1 MGGGALYVF
10 RVSDA
15 SSEYTEIAMDFTRV
29 DIIGLSTSPSSGGAY
44 ALVLGEVEGN
54 RRLPIIIGAFEAQ
67 AIALELEK
75 IQPPRP
81 MTHDLLRD
89 TFEELDVE
97 VTEVVIDELREGTF
111 FAKIRYRHD
120 GEEHQLDSRPSD
132 AVALAVRVDAP
143 IYVAPMVLDEAGIV
157 AEDESGISSIT
168 QQAEEAPAGGEE
180 EEQGGTELERKQ
192 KQLEKAVEEDDYE
205 RAADLRDEI
214 QRLKQEEQEQEQ
226 NKN

>member
-1 MGGGALYVF
+1 
-10 RVSDA
+10 
-15 SSEYTEIAMDFTRV
+15 MDFTRV

-89 TFEELDVE
+89 TFEELEVE

-111 FAKIRYRHD
+111 FAKIRYRHNGD
-120 GEEHQLDSRPSD
+120 EHQLDSRPSD

-168 QQAEEAPAGGEE
+168 QQAEEPTPGEE
-180 EEQGGTELERKQ
+180 EQTPGTQLERMQ
-192 KQLEKAVEEDDYE
+192 QQLEKAVEQENYE
-205 RAADLRDEI
+205 RAAELRDEI
-214 QRLKQEEQEQEQ
+214 ERLQQEEEQEQ

>member
-1 MGGGALYVF
+1 
-10 RVSDA
+10 
-15 SSEYTEIAMDFTRV
+15 MDFTRV

-81 MTHDLLRD
+81 MTHDLLHD
-89 TFEELDVE
+89 TFEAVDVDVE
-97 VTEVVIDELREGTF
+97 EVVIDELREGTF

-120 GEEHQLDSRPSD
+120 GEEHQLDYRPSD

-143 IYVAPMVLDEAGIV
+143 IFVAPAVLDEAGIV
-157 AEDESGISSIT
+157 AEDESDISSLAE
-168 QQAEEAPAGGEE
+168 QAEETSPSEE
-180 EEQGGTELERKQ
+180 EEGTELEQMQ
-192 KQLEKAVEEDDYE
+192 KQLEEAVEEEDYE
-205 RAADLRDEI
+205 RAAELRDEI
-214 QRLKQEEQEQEQ
+214 KRLEQEKQQ
-226 NKN
+226 NQN

>member
-1 MGGGALYVF
+1 
-10 RVSDA
+10 
-15 SSEYTEIAMDFTRV
+15 MDFTRV

-89 TFEELDVE
+89 TFEAVDVE

-120 GEEHQLDSRPSD
+120 GEEEQLDSRPSD

-143 IYVAPMVLDEAGIV
+143 IFVAPMVLDEAGIV
-157 AEDESGISSIT
+157 AEDEADISSLAE
-168 QQAEEAPAGGEE
+168 QAEETSEIEE
-180 EEQGGTELERKQ
+180 EEGTELEQMQRK
-192 KQLEKAVEEDDYE
+192 LEQAVEEENYE
-205 RAADLRDEI
+205 RAAELRDEI
-214 QRLKQEEQEQEQ
+214 QRLEQEQQQ
-226 NKN
+226 NQN

>member
-1 MGGGALYVF
+1 
-10 RVSDA
+10 
-15 SSEYTEIAMDFTRV
+15 
-29 DIIGLSTSPSSGGAY
+29 
-44 ALVLGEVEGN
+44 VLGEVEGN

-89 TFEELDVE
+89 TFEAVEVDVE
-97 VTEVVIDELREGTF
+97 EVVIDELREGTF

-143 IYVAPMVLDEAGIV
+143 IFVAPAVLDEAGIV
-157 AEDESGISSIT
+157 AEDESDISSLAE
-168 QQAEEAPAGGEE
+168 QAEETSSSEE
-180 EEQGGTELERKQ
+180 EEGTELEQMQ
-192 KQLEKAVEEDDYE
+192 KKLEEAVEEEDYE
-205 RAADLRDEI
+205 RAAELRDEI
-214 QRLKQEEQEQEQ
+214 QRLEQEQQQ
-226 NKN
+226 NQN

>member
-1 MGGGALYVF
+1 
-10 RVSDA
+10 
-15 SSEYTEIAMDFTRV
+15 MDFIQV

-89 TFEELDVE
+89 LFDAVQGDV
-97 VTEVVIDELREGTF
+97 VDIVIDELREGTF
-111 FAKIRYRHD
+111 FAKIRYTVA
-120 GEEHQLDSRPSD
+120 GEEGQLDCRPSD

-143 IYVAPMVLDEAGIV
+143 IYVAPNVLDEAGIPT
-157 AEDESGISSIT
+157 DEEEPSE
-168 QQAEEAPAGGEE
+168 AEESVAPITPARPPEPEAPLSEAEAIQDQLDKAIAEE
-180 EEQGGTELERKQ
+180 DY
-192 KQLEKAVEEDDYE
+192 EKA
-205 RAADLRDEI
+205 ASLRDELNRI
-214 QRLKQEEQEQEQ
+214 KGSS
-226 NKN
+226 N

>member
-1 MGGGALYVF
+1 
-10 RVSDA
+10 
-15 SSEYTEIAMDFTRV
+15 MDFTQV

-89 TFEELDVE
+89 MFEAVGAEVLD
-97 VTEVVIDELREGTF
+97 VVIDELREGTF
-111 FAKIRYRHD
+111 FAKIRYVHEGD
-120 GEEHQLDSRPSD
+120 EDQLDARPSD

-143 IYVAPMVLDEAGIV
+143 IFVAPSVLDEAGISTEEEGV
-157 AEDESGISSIT
+157 SSMARASAEP
-168 QQAEEAPAGGEE
+168 AEERSVPMS
-180 EEQGGTELERKQ
+180 R
-192 KQLEKAVEEDDYE
+192 LEKMEAKLDKAIQEEDYE
-205 RAADLRDEI
+205 KAAQLRDQIE
-214 QRLKQEEQEQEQ
+214 QLKSES
-226 NKN
+226 N

>member
-1 MGGGALYVF
+1 
-10 RVSDA
+10 
-15 SSEYTEIAMDFTRV
+15 MDFTRV

-89 TFEELDVE
+89 TFEAVDVDVE
-97 VTEVVIDELREGTF
+97 EVVIDELREGTF

-120 GEEHQLDSRPSD
+120 GEEHRLDSRPSD

-143 IYVAPMVLDEAGIV
+143 IFVAPAVLDEAGIV
-157 AEDESGISSIT
+157 AEDESDISSLAE
-168 QQAEEAPAGGEE
+168 QAEETSPSEE
-180 EEQGGTELERKQ
+180 EEGTELEQMQ
-192 KQLEKAVEEDDYE
+192 KQLEEAVEEEDYE
-205 RAADLRDEI
+205 RAAELRDEI
-214 QRLKQEEQEQEQ
+214 QRLEQEQQQ
-226 NKN
+226 NQN